1 MLLLRNVLHEPSARE
16 RCRVLPAH
24 DGSHGSSLVF
34 VNSVAVRILK
44 LDANGVVV
52 DFLFRQNILFAHAL
66 LVQA

>member
-24 DGSHGSSLVF
+24 DGAHGSSLVF
-34 VNSVAVRILK
+34 VNSVAVRVFK
-44 LDANGVVV
+44 FDADGVVV
-52 DFLFRQNILFAHAL
+52 DFLFRQNVFLAHAL